1 MSGKKRK
8 KKSLEEVE
16 RKRKREVQL
25 LTQKEE
31 TKDVVYIILL

>member
-1 MSGKKRK
+1 MSGKKRR